1 MRNYSISLH
10 AIIEANKTAARREET
25 VRYRFALCD
34 DDPQY
39 TRYLEQLTA
48 QWAHDSGVEAE
59 TESYPS
65 AEAFLFRYEERRDFD
80 VLLLDIEMSG
90 MDGVTLARTL
100 RKTNDDLQ
108 IVFITG
114 YTDYIAE
121 GYEVSALH
129 YLTKPVNEEKFFE
142 VLSRAVSR
150 LARNEPFLILE
161 LPGETVRLPLPEI
174 RFLDVQQNYVTV
186 HGRQDY
192 TLKRPLAEFE
202 QALDR
207 RFYRMGRSCI
217 VNLTCIRR
225 ITRSEV
231 ELNSGERLPLP
242 RGQYEKLN
250 RAIIRQI

>member
-1 MRNYSISLH
+1 MS
-10 AIIEANKTAARREET
+10 
-25 VRYRFALCD
+25 YRFAICD

-48 QWAHDSGVEAE
+48 QWARQAGVEVD
-59 TESYPS
+59 TECCPS

-129 YLTKPVNEEKFFE
+129 YLTKPINEEKLFQ
-142 VLSRAVSR
+142 VLHRAVGR
-150 LARNEPFLILE
+150 LRRNEPFLTLE
-161 LPGETVRLPLPEI
+161 LPGETVRLPLRQI
-174 RFLDVQQNYVTV
+174 RYLEVSHNYVTV
-186 HGRQDY
+186 HAGQDY
-192 TLKRPLAEFE
+192 SIKRSLGELE
-202 QALDR
+202 QALDS
-207 RFYRMGRSCI
+207 RFFRMGRSFI

-225 ITRSEV
+225 VTRTEA
-231 ELNSGERLPLP
+231 ELASGECIPLP
-242 RGQYEKLN
+242 RGQYDKLN
-250 RAIIRQI
+250 RAIIERM